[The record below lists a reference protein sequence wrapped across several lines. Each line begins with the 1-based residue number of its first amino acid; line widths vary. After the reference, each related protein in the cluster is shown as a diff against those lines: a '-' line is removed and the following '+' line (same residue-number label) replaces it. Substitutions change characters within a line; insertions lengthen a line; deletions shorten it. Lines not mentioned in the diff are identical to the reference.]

1 VTLDTGAAPVE
12 ETHSTLSLPD
22 TLYCAVTSAQ
32 LNAVVL
38 VLNVGT
44 GVPLVPSG
52 PLFSF
57 FLLGPP
63 LD

>member
-1 VTLDTGAAPVE
+1 
-12 ETHSTLSLPD
+12 
-22 TLYCAVTSAQ
+22 LYCAVTSAQ

-44 GVPLVPSG
+44 GVPL
-52 PLFSF
+52 FSF
-57 FLLGPP
+57 FPSFLLGPP